1 MSLFTFMFDDNET
14 AVLSILSPVPVLSFM
29 NAKTRTAT
37 GMSAITI
44 NNLFNRYSFFIGG
57 YVYKSLRL

>member
-1 MSLFTFMFDDNET
+1 MSLFTFMFDDKEI
-14 AVLSILSPVPVLSFM
+14 AVLSILSPVPVLSLM

-44 NNLFNRYSFFIGG
+44 NNLFNRVSFLLES
-57 YVYKSLRL
+57 K